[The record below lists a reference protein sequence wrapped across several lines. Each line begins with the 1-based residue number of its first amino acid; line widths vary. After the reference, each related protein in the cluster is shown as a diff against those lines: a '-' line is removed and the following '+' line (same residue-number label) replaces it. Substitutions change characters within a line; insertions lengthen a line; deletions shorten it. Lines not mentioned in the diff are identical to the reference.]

1 MAVLK
6 RYVINSA
13 DFNSSSLCKN
23 ILVTIQHLDFL
34 IKLDHKLKFE
44 NPTVFFSKTKDKDP
58 IYHLFREGK
67 TKPLQ
72 PNLATSLSLLS

>member
-1 MAVLK
+1 M
-6 RYVINSA
+6 IDSA
-13 DFNSSSLCKN
+13 DFNISSFGRIFSLP
-23 ILVTIQHLDFL
+23 TQHLDFL

-44 NPTVFFSKTKDKDP
+44 KPTVFFSKTKDKDP